1 MRAVLATHNAH
12 KVDELRRILG
22 EALDGI
28 ELLGYDG
35 PEPVEDGDTFEANAL
50 IKARAAARHSGLPA
64 LADDSGISVDALGG
78 APGIHSARYAGTRN
92 DHDNVALLLEQ
103 ARSMGL
109 SLIFAHQNV
118 GQLKAD
124 RGAELVDAVESC
136 VGFEQAFKVAGV
148 REMDRIET
156 LSGLKRDY
164 AVSWDDERV
173 RYAETVAPRLDKN
186 DLIEASAAPLTS
198 LVRFS
203 EGSGLTQF
211 SGYWQPVVSEF
222 HITEAQYAARQDAGW
237 PDLGPGAVTVEALPT
252 PHRRRNSGRRE
263 MP

>member
-92 DHDNVALLLEQ
+92 DHDNVALLLENLDDALDRS
-103 ARSMGL
+103 ARFTCAAALVLPGGPEFVELGVWHGTILHEPAGAGGFGYDPVFKPSGL
-109 SLIFAHQNV
+109 SVSA
-118 GQLKAD
+118 
-124 RGAELVDAVESC
+124 AELRPDEKNAISHRAL
-136 VGFEQAFKVAGV
+136 AFTAL
-148 REMDRIET
+148 MP
-156 LSGLKRDY
+156 
-164 AVSWDDERV
+164 
-173 RYAETVAPRLDKN
+173 TV
-186 DLIEASAAPLTS
+186 
-198 LVRFS
+198 
-203 EGSGLTQF
+203 
-211 SGYWQPVVSEF
+211 
-222 HITEAQYAARQDAGW
+222 
-237 PDLGPGAVTVEALPT
+237 
-252 PHRRRNSGRRE
+252 RRE
-263 MP
+263 LLAE